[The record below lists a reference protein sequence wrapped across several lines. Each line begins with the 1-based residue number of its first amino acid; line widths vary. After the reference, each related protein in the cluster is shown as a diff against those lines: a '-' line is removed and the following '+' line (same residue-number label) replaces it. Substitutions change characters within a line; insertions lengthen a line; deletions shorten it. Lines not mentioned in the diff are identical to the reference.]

1 MTVGAVKRAYLG
13 LAGGHC
19 GGNGN
24 RVLRWINCRMGLCVV
39 APFIAPLVV
48 FETLGQVCFRLL
60 RGTNLCKTAQRLM
73 RKHLLVFILLQ
84 QI

>member
-1 MTVGAVKRAYLG
+1 
-13 LAGGHC
+13 
-19 GGNGN
+19 
-24 RVLRWINCRMGLCVV
+24 V

-73 RKHLLVFILLQ
+73 RKQLLVFILLQ